1 MKYFSLIY
9 DGEIHEQ
16 ETGKIIPKE
25 AFSKLLSSKEIL
37 DKVKEDAKAYM
48 KEIKEECEEIK
59 KKAYEDGF
67 LEGQTQWNKQ
77 IEYLQKQA
85 LETRH
90 NAQNSILPLA
100 LQASK
105 KIVSKELEMNP
116 DTILEIVYQTLK
128 PVIHAKIVKIFVNKE
143 DKKILE
149 EKKSEIRDL
158 LEELQSLHIQERSDI
173 EIGGCII
180 ETEAGIINATLEN
193 QWRAMEAAF
202 ERLSNN
208 TGNS

>member
-9 DGEIHEQ
+9 DGEIHAEDD
-16 ETGKIIPKE
+16 GKIIPKE

-37 DKVKEDAKAYM
+37 DRVKEDAKIYM
-48 KEIKEECEEIK
+48 KEIKEECEKIK
-59 KKAYEDGF
+59 KQAYEDGF
-67 LEGQTQWNKQ
+67 FEGQTQWNKQ

-90 NAQNSILPLA
+90 NAQNAILPLA

-105 KIVSKELEMNP
+105 KIVSKELETNP

-149 EKKSEIRDL
+149 QKKSEIRNL
-158 LEELQSLHIQERSDI
+158 LEELQSLHIEERSDI

-202 ERLSNN
+202 EKLSNN